1 MSKKYFDKRQ
11 GLASSL
17 VTIPYK
23 KGCKFTTKSKSKA
36 RRRKLA
42 KEILEY

>member
-1 MSKKYFDKRQ
+1 MTRKYFDKRQ
-11 GLASSL
+11 GLSSSL
-17 VTIPYK
+17 ISSSCK
-23 KGCKFTTKSKSKA
+23 KGCKITTKSKSKA